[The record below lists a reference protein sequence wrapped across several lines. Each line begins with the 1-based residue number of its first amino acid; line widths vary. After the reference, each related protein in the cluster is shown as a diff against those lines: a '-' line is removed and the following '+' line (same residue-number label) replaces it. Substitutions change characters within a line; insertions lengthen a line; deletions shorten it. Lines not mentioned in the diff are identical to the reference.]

1 MNLWFHALA
10 NWGGGI
16 PYVFLCSLC
25 LCDDG
30 IWNPHKKLRKAPR
43 RAICFDSW
51 EGSLVFMHCLWHS
64 KIVTR
69 TMKCIGELKYHFQ
82 AMFGIFFPRTG
93 NLPDP
98 TLQSC
103 YVYRVTKFVQYVLVY
118 FSMDLIFSCDRS
130 NTPSIQFTFRVIF
143 FMGSLSLCC
152 MLCSLVHVLL

>member
-1 MNLWFHALA
+1 MISCTGQL
-10 NWGGGI
+10 GGGI
-16 PYVFLCSLC
+16 PYVFCVAYVYVMMEFE
-25 LCDDG
+25 
-30 IWNPHKKLRKAPR
+30 IHTKNWEKLQGEQ
-43 RAICFDSW
+43 FLLTLGG
-51 EGSLVFMHCLWHS
+51 GSLVFMHCLWHS

-130 NTPSIQFTFRVIF
+130 NTLSIQFTFRVIF